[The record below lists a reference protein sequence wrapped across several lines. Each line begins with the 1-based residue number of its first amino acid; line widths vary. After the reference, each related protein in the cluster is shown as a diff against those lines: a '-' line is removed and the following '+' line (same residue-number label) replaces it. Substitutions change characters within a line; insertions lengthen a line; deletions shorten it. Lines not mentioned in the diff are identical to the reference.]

1 MALED
6 DVVVEDIPL
15 SDDEIKQL
23 DDDFA
28 SLGEPTEKK
37 EVVEE
42 KLTPEEEED
51 KQEDELHSD
60 KSPEEREAI
69 RERRRLER
77 KQKVEYRKQKED
89 SYRREIETLR
99 RQLDEVNSWKNT
111 VEKRNVQSGIAQIDK
126 AINDAN
132 EALNLSRQA
141 MAQATRDND
150 GQAQVD
156 ATELYYAARKRA
168 EDLNNVKQ
176 TIAKRMSQR
185 PQQTLDPGIVQNAQ
199 RWIES
204 KPWYD
209 VTGKDEDSR
218 VTQSI
223 EGGMAS
229 QGWDPRQPEY
239 WKELDTRLQKYLPHR
254 FNTSYTGSNTSTKG
268 EKPRPPTESSSQ
280 GATKPT
286 SGYRLSPER
295 VKAMKDAGVWDDPS
309 ARREMIKSYIDYD
322 KQSKG

>member
-28 SLGEPTEKK
+28 SLGESKLEPVAVESSDDDDREK
-37 EVVEE
+37 EV
-42 KLTPEEEED
+42 EED
-51 KQEDELHSD
+51 HFD

-132 EALNLSRQA
+132 DALNLSRQA
-141 MAQATRDND
+141 MAQATQDND

-204 KPWYD
+204 KPW
-209 VTGKDEDSR
+209 
-218 VTQSI
+218 
-223 EGGMAS
+223 
-229 QGWDPRQPEY
+229 
-239 WKELDTRLQKYLPHR
+239 
-254 FNTSYTGSNTSTKG
+254 
-268 EKPRPPTESSSQ
+268 
-280 GATKPT
+280 
-286 SGYRLSPER
+286 
-295 VKAMKDAGVWDDPS
+295 
-309 ARREMIKSYIDYD
+309 
-322 KQSKG
+322 